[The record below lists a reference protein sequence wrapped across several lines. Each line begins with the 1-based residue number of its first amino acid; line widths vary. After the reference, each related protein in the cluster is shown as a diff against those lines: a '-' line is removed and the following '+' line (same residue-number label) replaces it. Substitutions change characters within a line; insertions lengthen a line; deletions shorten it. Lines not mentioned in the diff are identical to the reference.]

1 MTQKTCGLYLL
12 NSGSTPRLTGG
23 QARSRRCA
31 AIWST
36 PAVPFFNHAAY
47 SSTRYEIAQWQCSYK
62 GRAGQP
68 NPLSQADRARA
79 SINNL
84 TQSLPPNSYILVPRT
99 WKEAH
104 NRPDSLCAVLGIP
117 FTELGPLLFKAGI
130 LVKNNFH
137 EGLSFSLNGFQQ
149 LINLY
154 NRKTSLEI
162 GV

>member
-1 MTQKTCGLYLL
+1 MRPTRQRAMKLR
-12 NSGSTPRLTGG
+12 SGN
-23 QARSRRCA
+23 
-31 AIWST
+31 
-36 PAVPFFNHAAY
+36 VP
-47 SSTRYEIAQWQCSYK
+47 IK
-62 GRAGQP
+62 GRAGQL

-84 TQSLPPNSYILVPRT
+84 TRSLPPNSYILVPRT

>member
-1 MTQKTCGLYLL
+1 M
-12 NSGSTPRLTGG
+12 
-23 QARSRRCA
+23 
-31 AIWST
+31 
-36 PAVPFFNHAAY
+36 PFFNHAAY

-104 NRPDSLCAVLGIP
+104 NRPDSQCAVLGIP

-154 NRKTSLEI
+154 NRKTSFEI
-162 GV
+162 GVEKFGLH